1 MAHKFAETMFTPAV
15 QRLQEKYGSRS
26 QYAKVEKFGGPND
39 RLGDDEKDFLESRDS
54 LYLATVSETGWPYVQ
69 FRGGPAGFLKVLDDR
84 TIGYADFRGN
94 LQYISMGNL
103 GHDGRVALIAMD
115 YPSQTRLKILG
126 KARIIEAGEEPELIQ
141 KLRVEGY
148 QAKIERAIVMEVAAF
163 DWNCPQHIT
172 QRFTQEEIE
181 KAMEPMRERLVKLEE
196 ENKKLRTSLD
206 VTRP

>member
-1 MAHKFAETMFTPAV
+1 MAHEFAVTMFTPAV
-15 QRLQEKYGSRS
+15 QRLQQKYGSRS

-54 LYLATVSETGWPYVQ
+54 FYLATVSETGWPYVQ

-84 TIGYADFRGN
+84 TMGYADFRGN
-94 LQYISMGNL
+94 MQYISMGNL
-103 GHDGRVALIAMD
+103 GRDGRVALIAMD

-126 KARIIEAGEEPELIQ
+126 KARIIEAVEEPELIQ

-148 QAKIERAIVMEVAAF
+148 PAKIERAIVIEVAAF

-172 QRFTQEEIE
+172 QRFTQKEIE
-181 KAMEPMRERLVKLEE
+181 KAMKPMRERLVKLEE

-206 VTRP
+206 VTQP